1 MSEAVKGFNPEYDP
15 TGIEGGLDTNQLPWI
30 AVPGADGVH
39 MKTVRASMESGMFSL
54 ILKIEEGKHLPSSVF
69 LGGVDLL
76 ILSGEVH
83 YAQAAKTSV
92 LTPGTWG
99 YLPANSKASSITATK
114 EVEILVNFFNSIAF
128 LNEDNSI
135 SSILTAMDVNQ
146 LAQAQGVTMVPNS
159 LADCSRERPEPFEG
173 VEAPLAIARREA
185 KDLVEGD
192 LIENSPAYPHPHF
205 IDTRQV
211 PWIINPDLPDI
222 GLKILRVSEET
233 GVISLIVKHRGVATP
248 HTHIGAAD
256 FLVLSGKIGYR
267 AGPPEGYG
275 PGMWFYE
282 PAGARHESTQS
293 LTDEPLIYTA
303 NVYGPLVFD
312 SGRGTPVEAVLSWVE
327 YTALAETGG
336 AKLVPNSSPVDSALL
351 AWAPLKA
358 R

>member
-1 MSEAVKGFNPEYDP
+1 MSEAATGFNPEYDP

-30 AVPGADGVH
+30 AVPGAEGVH
-39 MKTVRASMESGMFSL
+39 MKTVRASMESGMFSV
-54 ILKIEEGKHLPSSVF
+54 ILKIEEGHHLPSSVF
-69 LGGVDLL
+69 LGGLDLL
-76 ILSGEVH
+76 ILSGEVQ
-83 YAQAAKTSV
+83 YSEGAATSA

-99 YLPANSKASSITATK
+99 YLPANTRASSVRATQ
-114 EVEILVNFFNSIAF
+114 ETEILINCFNSIAF
-128 LNEDNSI
+128 LDEDQKV

-146 LAQAQGVTMVPNS
+146 LAKEQGVTMVPNS
-159 LADCSRERPEPFEG
+159 LAECARARPEPFEG
-173 VEAPLAIARREA
+173 VEAPLAIAQRDA
-185 KDLVEGD
+185 KNLVEGD
-192 LIENSPAYPHPHF
+192 SSDSAVTYAHPYF

-211 PWIINPDLPDI
+211 PWNINPDLPDI

-233 GVISLIVKHRGVATP
+233 GVISLIVKHKGVATP

-275 PGMWFYE
+275 AGMWFYE

-312 SGRGTPVEAVLSWVE
+312 SGKGTPVEAVLSWVE
-327 YTALAETGG
+327 YTALAEAGG
-336 AKLVPNSSPVDSALL
+336 AKLVPNTSSTDASLL
-351 AWAPLKA
+351 AWSPLKSG
-358 R
+358 